1 VRVVVAHTYMI
12 GQAQQHGCSYEMI
25 G

>member
-1 VRVVVAHTYMI
+1 VKVVVAHTYMI